1 MATHFKNF
9 SDATTNWNGQPVTG
23 LLSFPVGRHGTL
35 GNVIYKANQ
44 TAVDLT
50 IFPDTSLDSAKNPEL
65 GVTMDKGTIEIR
77 DSITTQLIQTL
88 GAP

>member
-1 MATHFKNF
+1 VSVF
-9 SDATTNWNGQPVTG
+9 DANTG
-23 LLSFPVGRHGTL
+23 EAL
-35 GNVIYKANQ
+35 GNVIYKSNQ
-44 TAVDLT
+44 VAVDLT

-77 DSITTQLIQTL
+77 DAITTELIQTL